1 MSEFHCTCHSRSE
14 IMTGFYTVG
23 LWFAHRQEP
32 EGTNFV
38 ASKGCVDA
46 SFGDH
51 GFLGGD
57 RALV

>member
-1 MSEFHCTCHSRSE
+1 
-14 IMTGFYTVG
+14 MTGFYTVG